1 MYFLHLPNTPFRGFK
16 IMIHLFRNYINFENH
31 KTMETSVEQIS
42 RRQKMKKYAFGALV
56 VLAGALLLAFNFDL
70 LPHEWRRV
78 IFSWEMLLIAIG
90 LISLFGNEN
99 KLPGLILIAIGGF
112 FLIPDLFIM
121 HISFYRLF
129 WPLILI
135 IIGILILSRKRIDGR
150 WRHRFEHV
158 NTNLTGEGYINET
171 NIFSGSK
178 QKVTNQVFKGG
189 RISNIF
195 GGTEIDLTQAT
206 LPEGQTE
213 LTIECIFGG
222 VTLIVPADWKVVL
235 NISAIMGGF
244 SDKRLVIKE
253 TTDPNK
259 ILVIRGEAI
268 FGGGDIKSY

>member
-1 MYFLHLPNTPFRGFK
+1 
-16 IMIHLFRNYINFENH
+16 
-31 KTMETSVEQIS
+31 METSVEQIS

-90 LISLFGNEN
+90 LISIFGNEN

-178 QKVTNQVFKGG
+178 HKVTNQVFKGG

-206 LPEGQTE
+206 LPDGQTE

-253 TTDPNK
+253 ATDPNK

-268 FGGGDIKSY
+268 FGGGEIKSY